1 MLFSV
6 RTVRIVRD
14 SIRGFSVLV
23 IVCMAL
29 AGLGGCLT
37 SRASLSGLKG
47 QQVPII
53 RFTSLEGQYRSLH
66 EFRGK
71 PVVLVFWAEWC
82 GFSKPV
88 VEDLND
94 LASRVSPNVATFV
107 ALSVD
112 PATSFERLQRRVEG
126 QRLFSLLHAFS
137 GNALLDEAYQA
148 LHGQD
153 LPHVFVLNEEGV
165 LIEEGHD
172 AAVAEA
178 GLKKLGV
185 LG

>member
-1 MLFSV
+1 MSFRLRMV
-6 RTVRIVRD
+6 HIARD
-14 SIRGFSVLV
+14 TLRNVSVL
-23 IVCMAL
+23 IVACMTL
-29 AGLGGCLT
+29 GGFGGCLA

-47 QQVPII
+47 QQIPIV
-53 RFTSLEGQYRSLH
+53 RFTSLEGRYRSLQ

-88 VEDLND
+88 VEELNN
-94 LASRVSPNVATFV
+94 LASRVSPNDATFV

-126 QRLFSLLHAFS
+126 QQLFSLLHAFS

-148 LHGQD
+148 LHGQE
-153 LPHVFVLNEEGV
+153 LPHVFVFNQEGV
-165 LIEEGHD
+165 LVEEGHD

-178 GLKKLGV
+178 GLEKLGV